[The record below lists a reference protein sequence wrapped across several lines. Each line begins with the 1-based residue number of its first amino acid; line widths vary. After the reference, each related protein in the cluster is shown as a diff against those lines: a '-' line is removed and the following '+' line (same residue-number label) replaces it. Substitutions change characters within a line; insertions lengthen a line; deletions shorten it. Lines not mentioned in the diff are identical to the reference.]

1 LTVESGRRALFPEV
15 FHWITTEAYM
25 QSSRIRRFVGI
36 TAALL
41 LVICFQGRA
50 QAVNFVRGDANGVG
64 GVDMTDAMFILNWKF
79 LDGDAPLCA
88 DTADANDD
96 GTTDMSDAV
105 SLLNFLFLGQTSIPA
120 PYPECGID
128 PTPDDLSCTPGV
140 QLGACENRL
149 ITTQFFFPEDN
160 SDPDGLITG
169 RIRDESGNP
178 LPFFRVSHSE
188 FLGPTTNYMTD
199 EDGFVTIESSG
210 SSFDGSV
217 TVAIY
222 AQNPVVRML
231 DGGFPFT
238 PPVKQ
243 DVTFTDGDTVNIAA
257 QSEWFT
263 IADGF
268 RQSYDNGLREFGPWN
283 NSQFANSS
291 DWESDQFIHVTIP
304 DLFPTLLTFVEPAAL
319 GSGMPLIHLKNTSP
333 GTMRHELGHALHFGK
348 VSLDTRLRGEIEYVA
363 WLASNIDSPFHNLS
377 IETNPIVAY
386 IEAFGF
392 FADIYSNLADTEDK
406 HEQFYAAASNGLEGA
421 SVEGAVLSTIFVDF
435 AQDPNVGLD
444 YAVSRFVDCESLTI
458 FEYADCVRDREG
470 ENSEI
475 YEALL
480 VAGLAHDIELP
491 GANAFTGSEPGFD
504 PEDIA
509 DQINDQLEN
518 PVAEEDNTGRNTG
531 SPIQIPIDIGEI
543 FLLGPRITA
552 TTIPASGTTQATID
566 FSVSYTTA
574 SRSPVT
580 VTWNFGDGQIAT
592 GDSVSH
598 SYFLTGTY
606 NVTVTVQQGRR
617 QLAVQTGQIVVT
629 LPRLL
634 EIPQRELQL
643 PPDLLESPRPRP
655 KLPPGGLKLSGQ
667 LPMPKR

>member
-1 LTVESGRRALFPEV
+1 ML
-15 FHWITTEAYM
+15 
-25 QSSRIRRFVGI
+25 SSRTRRFVGI

-41 LVICFQGRA
+41 LVVAFHGRA

-79 LDGDAPLCA
+79 LDGEAPQCE

-96 GTTDMSDAV
+96 GSTDMSDAL
-105 SLLNFLFLGQTSIPA
+105 SLLNFLFLGKASLPA
-120 PYPECGID
+120 PYPECGVD
-128 PTPDDLSCTPGV
+128 PTTDSLSCAPGV
-140 QLGACENRL
+140 QLGECENKL
-149 ITTQFFFPEDN
+149 VTTQFFFPEDN

-169 RIRDESGNP
+169 RIRDEDGNP
-178 LPFFRVSHSE
+178 LPFFRVSHTE

-199 EDGFVTIESSG
+199 ADGFVTIESSG
-210 SSFDGSV
+210 SIFDGSV
-217 TVAIY
+217 TVSIY

-231 DGGFPFT
+231 DGGFPLT

-243 DVTFTDGDTVNIAA
+243 DVTFADGDTVNINA

-291 DWESDQFIHVTIP
+291 DWESDQFIHVTVP

-319 GSGMPLIHLKNTSP
+319 GSGMPLIHLKDTSAS
-333 GTMRHELGHALHFGK
+333 TMRHELGHALQFGK
-348 VSLDTRLRGEIEYVA
+348 VSLETRLRAEVEYVA
-363 WLASNIDSPFHNLS
+363 WLAANIDSPFHNLN

-392 FADIYSNLADTEDK
+392 FADIYSNLADTPDK
-406 HEQFYAAASNGLEGA
+406 HEQFYAAANNEIEGA
-421 SVEGAVLSTIFVDF
+421 SVEGAVLATIFVDF

-458 FEYADCVRDREG
+458 FEYAACVRDREG
-470 ENSEI
+470 ENSDI

-480 VAGLAHDIELP
+480 VAGLAHDIQLP
-491 GANAFTGSEPGFD
+491 GADAFTGSEPGFD
-504 PEDIA
+504 PGDIA

-518 PVAEEDNTGRNTG
+518 PVAEDDNTGRNNNG

-543 FLLGPRITA
+543 VLLGPRITA
-552 TTIPASGTTQATID
+552 TTIPEKATTQDTVN
-566 FSVSYTTA
+566 FSVSYTTT

-580 VTWNFGDGQIAT
+580 VTWSFGDGQTAT
-592 GDSVSH
+592 GNSLSH
-598 SYFLTGTY
+598 SYFNTGTFD
-606 NVTVTVQQGRR
+606 VTVTVQQGRG
-617 QLAVQTGQIVVT
+617 QVAVATGQIVVT
-629 LPRLL
+629 LPRLI
-634 EIPQRELQL
+634 EVPQRELLL
-643 PPDLLESPRPRP
+643 PPDLFQLPGQSP
-655 KLPPGGLKLSGQ
+655 KL
-667 LPMPKR
+667 RR